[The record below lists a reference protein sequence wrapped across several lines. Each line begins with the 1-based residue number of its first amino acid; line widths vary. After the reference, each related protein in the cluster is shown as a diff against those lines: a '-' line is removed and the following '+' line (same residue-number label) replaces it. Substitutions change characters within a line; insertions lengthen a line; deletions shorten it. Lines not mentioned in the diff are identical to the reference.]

1 MAPALRALLWEVRE
15 LRGQLRALARNQR
28 RGAQRLEAVT
38 RRLGRLAAVGQH
50 ILEDPP
56 RLYGGVGI
64 QRGALHRRQ
73 GK

>member
-1 MAPALRALLWEVRE
+1 MAPVLRALLWEVRG

-28 RGAQRLEAVT
+28 RGAQRLEAIA
-38 RRLGRLAAVGQH
+38 RRLGRLAALGQH
-50 ILEDPP
+50 ILEEPP

-64 QRGALHRRQ
+64 RRGVLHRRQ